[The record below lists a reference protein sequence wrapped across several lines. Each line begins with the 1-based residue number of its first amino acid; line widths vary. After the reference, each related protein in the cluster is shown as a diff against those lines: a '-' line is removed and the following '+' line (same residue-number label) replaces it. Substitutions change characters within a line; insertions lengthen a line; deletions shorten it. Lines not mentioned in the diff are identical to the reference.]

1 MNMGFDNDHIFII
14 GLCIFIAFLAFKPSE
29 PYLSQFLI
37 CNYKTEQSYCSG
49 TGSSDTCISSSFCQW
64 NDIDSSCSLIPCNS
78 LSESQCSGMNYC
90 NINIET
96 NHCENLKCYKNF
108 TENEV
113 NNEIFPWS
121 TYAYLIFLV
130 VLMIG
135 PMIQL
140 ISYRVAI
147 IIGVMGRVA
156 TRFLLIYGTTVPQ
169 MQVMQVGNHLTINR
183 KYRKPYD

>member
-1 MNMGFDNDHIFII
+1 M
-14 GLCIFIAFLAFKPSE
+14 AFLAFKPSE

-37 CNYKTEQSYCSG
+37 CNYKTEQGDCKDSI
-49 TGSSDTCISSSFCQW
+49 SSDTCISNSFCQW
-64 NDIDSSCSLIPCNS
+64 NAIDSSCSLTSCDSLLDNQCN
-78 LSESQCSGMNYC
+78 GFNYC
-90 NINIET
+90 TFNKET

-140 ISYRVAI
+140 VSYRVAI

-169 MQVMQVGNHLTINR
+169 MQVMQVKFHSALHCYQSQLSIYYTFIYCVLNF
-183 KYRKPYD
+183 